1 MAFLE
6 KGPMP
11 VDCWLSAQVD
21 LAGSAPDF
29 TGSGDILLSKLEY
42 KNGVRVNVFGTCHS
56 IELDAYL
63 EVLSVADPHVFV
75 ESTCD

>member
-1 MAFLE
+1 
-6 KGPMP
+6 MP

-29 TGSGDILLSKLEY
+29 TGSGNILLSKLES
-42 KNGVRVNVFGTCHS
+42 KNSVRVNGFGIFYST
-56 IELDAYL
+56 ELDAYL